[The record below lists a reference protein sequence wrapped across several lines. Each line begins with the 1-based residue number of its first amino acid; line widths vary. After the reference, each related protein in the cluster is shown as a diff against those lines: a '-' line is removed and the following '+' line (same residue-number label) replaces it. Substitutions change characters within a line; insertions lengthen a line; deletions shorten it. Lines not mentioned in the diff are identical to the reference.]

1 MGHALHSRVDWE
13 GDGDAAEWSARFTSS
28 KNEEL
33 TPLARSVLSGASAAQ
48 HRDALGEADCA
59 RMAIMAEVPLEEL
72 QVRCLTP
79 TPPRASSDP
88 RRVGSQHSSAAVTI
102 GNPALPSP
110 RGASAAAAH
119 AARVA

>member
-1 MGHALHSRVDWE
+1 MPRPASARSEDGATLPLSTARRVDWE
-13 GDGDAAEWSARFTSS
+13 SDKDPAEWSARFTSS

-79 TPPRASSDP
+79 TPPGP
-88 RRVGSQHSSAAVTI
+88 
-102 GNPALPSP
+102 LPTP
-110 RGASAAAAH
+110 DGPGRNTAPL
-119 AARVA
+119 R